1 MKKQNKLG
9 RAVATFVML
18 AIIGLATGCGAATP
32 TDNTSPIASGSG
44 LASAGGSPTFTA
56 TSAPRPATVVAKAK
70 PPSRW
75 KSTPARSV
83 TPGTGGLSVAAICPN
98 VSAALEERRPST
110 AVKDEVYDEYGI
122 AAGQRYRYRIDHLV
136 PLELDG
142 SNSIRNLWPQL
153 IGASRAKDRLED
165 TLHSMVCAGK
175 ITLATAQNAIR
186 TNWVRAYHRYVS
198 PPAVPSAAPA
208 PPQTTAPAAAPTTP
222 SGCHPLTNGENC
234 YEPGEYCRNSD
245 HGMSGVAGDGER
257 IICEDNNGWRWEPA

>member
-9 RAVATFVML
+9 RAAATFVMP
-18 AIIGLATGCGAATP
+18 AIIGLAAGCGTATP
-32 TDNTSPIASGSG
+32 TGSTSPIASGSG

-56 TSAPRPATVVAKAK
+56 TSAPSPAAVVAKAK

-75 KSTPARSV
+75 KSTPPRSV
-83 TPGTGGLSVAAICPN
+83 TPGTGGLSVAAICPT
-98 VSAALEERRPST
+98 VSVTLEERRPST
-110 AVKDEVYDEYGI
+110 TVKDEVYDEYGI

-153 IGASRAKDRLED
+153 IGASLAKDRLED

-175 ITLATAQNAIR
+175 ITLAAAQYAIR
-186 TNWVRAYHRYVS
+186 ADWVRAYHRYVS
-198 PPAVPSAAPA
+198 PAAVPSAAPA
-208 PPQTTAPAAAPTTP
+208 PPQTTAPAAAPSTP
-222 SGCHPLTNGENC
+222 SGCRPLTNGGNC

-245 HGMSGVAGDGER
+245 HGISGVAGDGKR